1 MDLFIIILDERL
13 VITTSTTPTPIPT
26 PTTYLAFGL
35 SSNIIGGLPPLDS
48 PILLS
53 IRKSSSIKSFVI
65 FVTLAGVNPVNLAI
79 SARDRLPLS
88 FITLSTAETFNCF
101 INSKLPFN
109 ILFMLSL
116 LY

>member
-1 MDLFIIILDERL
+1 MIICAERF
-13 VITTSTTPTPIPT
+13 VITTSITPTPIPI
-26 PTTYLAFGL
+26 PITYLAFGF

-53 IRKSSSIKSFVI
+53 IRNLSSIKIFVI
-65 FVTLAGVNPVNLAI
+65 FVTLAGVNPVNFAI

-88 FITLSTAETFNCF
+88 LITLRTAETFNCF

-109 ILFMLSL
+109 ILFILSL